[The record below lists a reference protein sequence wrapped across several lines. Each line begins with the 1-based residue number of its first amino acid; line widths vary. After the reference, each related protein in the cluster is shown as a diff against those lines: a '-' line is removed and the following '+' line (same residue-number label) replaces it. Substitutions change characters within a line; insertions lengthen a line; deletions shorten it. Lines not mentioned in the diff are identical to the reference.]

1 MATSSSHSNPS
12 YPEHSPKSAHSNE
25 ADRPGSS
32 FQQKRPME
40 RQGTSNILVE
50 TNRTFITQ
58 TNNMGANKG
67 IYASSDD
74 NVMAEPYRLHGKI
87 NEWID
92 SFDRGVANLLRDH
105 EADFLNAYK
114 EQMFLIQM
122 ELRELKGQ
130 IDAEHIKEKTNKRI
144 NRLEE
149 ERNLFRAQALDLDI
163 KYKEQ
168 LKQIKSLKFQ
178 VEELDEEKR
187 VFEAFVIGMPR

>member
-1 MATSSSHSNPS
+1 MPNGGIWKNYESQATN
-12 YPEHSPKSAHSNE
+12 N
-25 ADRPGSS
+25 
-32 FQQKRPME
+32 
-40 RQGTSNILVE
+40 NILVE
-50 TNRTFITQ
+50 TNRTFMTQ
-58 TNNMGANKG
+58 TNNLGGNKPGG
-67 IYASSDD
+67 IYASSDE
-74 NVMAEPYRLHGKI
+74 NGGVMAEPYRLHGKI
-87 NEWID
+87 SEWID
-92 SFDRGVANLLRDH
+92 SFDKNIANLLKDH

-114 EQMFLIQM
+114 DHMFLIQM

-130 IDAEHIKEKTNKRI
+130 IDAEHIKQKTNKRI

-187 VFEAFVIGMPR
+187 VFEAFVIGSQTLFDVSLIEYVSCLLGFQNCE